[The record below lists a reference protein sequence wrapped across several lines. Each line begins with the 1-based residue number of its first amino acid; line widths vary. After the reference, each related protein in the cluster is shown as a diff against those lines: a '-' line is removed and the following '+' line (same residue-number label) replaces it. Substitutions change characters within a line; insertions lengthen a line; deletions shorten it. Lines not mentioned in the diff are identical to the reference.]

1 MVLNK
6 LFKNNLKINKPL
18 RIITSISCF
27 LFIIVGGFFLYM
39 TWQHNPQCEFHCE
52 GNINWLNWLP
62 YGVIPGFYAFIFSM
76 LAGFI
81 LMLCYF
87 WLRQFIQTK

>member
-1 MVLNK
+1 M
-6 LFKNNLKINKPL
+6 INKPL

-27 LFIIVGGFFLYM
+27 LFNIVGGFFLYI
-39 TWQHNPQCEFHCE
+39 TWQHNPQCEFPCE

-62 YGVIPGFYAFIFSM
+62 YGVISGFYAFIVSM

-81 LMLCYF
+81 LMFCYV